1 MSETVDL
8 LSKIAIVFLAVFAT
22 ILLIADTERKDIFR
36 TVVAIFAGVVGTI
49 TALKLFGVI

>member
-1 MSETVDL
+1 MGETVDL
-8 LSKIAIVFLAVFAT
+8 LSKIAIVSLVVFAT

-36 TVVAIFAGVVGTI
+36 TVVAIFAGAVGTI

>member
-8 LSKIAIVFLAVFAT
+8 LSKISIVSLVVFAA

-36 TVVAIFAGVVGTI
+36 TVVAIFAGAVGAI
-49 TALKLFGVI
+49 TTLKLFGVI